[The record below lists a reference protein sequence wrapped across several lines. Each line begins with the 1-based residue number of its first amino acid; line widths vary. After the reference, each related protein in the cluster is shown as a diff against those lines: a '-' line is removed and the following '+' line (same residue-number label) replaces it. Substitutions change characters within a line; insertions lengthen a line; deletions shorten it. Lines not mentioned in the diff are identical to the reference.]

1 MKSYQFAPVDLI
13 IETSN
18 ESRSYILTTDL
29 TSRTNYKPFCDEIE
43 YFLKNREN
51 DTFLAAINNS
61 FLTPFRLTRLFYN
74 IFRTISFKSGKPFI
88 VFLKKLLQ
96 FL

>member
-43 YFLKNREN
+43 CFLKNREN
-51 DTFLAAINNS
+51 DTFLAAI
-61 FLTPFRLTRLFYN
+61 
-74 IFRTISFKSGKPFI
+74 K
-88 VFLKKLLQ
+88 
-96 FL
+96 

>member
-43 YFLKNREN
+43 YFLSRNEVN
-51 DTFLAAINNS
+51 PAVAIHYKRTA
-61 FLTPFRLTRLFYN
+61 FFGKEDKDFRLTFDNHIIYIRFSHYYEDLRL
-74 IFRTISFKSGKPFI
+74 P
-88 VFLKKLLQ
+88 
-96 FL
+96 

>member
-51 DTFLAAINNS
+51 DTGASIN
-61 FLTPFRLTRLFYN
+61 LVPV
-74 IFRTISFKSGKPFI
+74 K
-88 VFLKKLLQ
+88 
-96 FL
+96 

>member
-1 MKSYQFAPVDLI
+1 MKSYQFALVDLI

-51 DTFLAAINNS
+51 DTF
-61 FLTPFRLTRLFYN
+61 F
-74 IFRTISFKSGKPFI
+74 
-88 VFLKKLLQ
+88 
-96 FL
+96 

>member
-29 TSRTNYKPFCDEIE
+29 TIRTNYKPFCDEIE

-51 DTFLAAINNS
+51 DTFFEYPHSTGDYQN
-61 FLTPFRLTRLFYN
+61 R
-74 IFRTISFKSGKPFI
+74 K
-88 VFLKKLLQ
+88 
-96 FL
+96 

>member
-43 YFLKNREN
+43 YFFAQFKKIVALSNLIQRIYHN
-51 DTFLAAINNS
+51 DIRNML
-61 FLTPFRLTRLFYN
+61 P
-74 IFRTISFKSGKPFI
+74 
-88 VFLKKLLQ
+88 
-96 FL
+96 

>member
-51 DTFLAAINNS
+51 DTFLTAI
-61 FLTPFRLTRLFYN
+61 
-74 IFRTISFKSGKPFI
+74 K
-88 VFLKKLLQ
+88 
-96 FL
+96 

>member
-18 ESRSYILTTDL
+18 ESRSYIL

-51 DTFLAAINNS
+51 DTFLAAI
-61 FLTPFRLTRLFYN
+61 
-74 IFRTISFKSGKPFI
+74 K
-88 VFLKKLLQ
+88 
-96 FL
+96 

>member
-43 YFLKNREN
+43 FFLNTHKPQVSEN
-51 DTFLAAINNS
+51 
-61 FLTPFRLTRLFYN
+61 
-74 IFRTISFKSGKPFI
+74 
-88 VFLKKLLQ
+88 
-96 FL
+96 

>member
-1 MKSYQFAPVDLI
+1 MKRKLSAALLTIVLLCMCFCGSAFAAKKPSIEIITMQVNCQFAPVDLI

-51 DTFLAAINNS
+51 DTFLAAI
-61 FLTPFRLTRLFYN
+61 
-74 IFRTISFKSGKPFI
+74 K
-88 VFLKKLLQ
+88 
-96 FL
+96 

>member
-13 IETSN
+13 IEKSN

-43 YFLKNREN
+43 YFFAKFMKNVATRSLN
-51 DTFLAAINNS
+51 
-61 FLTPFRLTRLFYN
+61 LT
-74 IFRTISFKSGKPFI
+74 
-88 VFLKKLLQ
+88 
-96 FL
+96 